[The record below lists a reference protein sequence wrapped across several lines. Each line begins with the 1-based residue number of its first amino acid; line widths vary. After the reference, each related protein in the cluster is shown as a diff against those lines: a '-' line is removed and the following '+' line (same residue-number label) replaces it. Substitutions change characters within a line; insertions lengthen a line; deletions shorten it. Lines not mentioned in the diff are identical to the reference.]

1 MLFRSETTSN
11 FRQWIY
17 SPSDFTAV
25 YPSGNIVAVY
35 MKAFSRN
42 QIANLTVEM
51 GAIGLKNMFTH

>member
-1 MLFRSETTSN
+1 
-11 FRQWIY
+11 
-17 SPSDFTAV
+17 
-25 YPSGNIVAVY
+25 VAVY